1 VIQIAHELLVQRARG
16 GEDGEAK
23 RSMDVCGAG
32 VRMNM
37 SDRESFVAID
47 ESGLLIQT
55 RHPTQWG
62 GVRANVAITAG
73 MPKLPVLR
81 YPILLVQSIDRAK
94 QRRAEQTNTCTLLQ
108 HTGQYYYEATVT
120 DEGLARVGWSS
131 KAAKLEL
138 GTCVH
143 GFGYGGTAKKSHKKQ
158 FENYGEPYGLGDTIG
173 CFLDA
178 DAGTIHFSKNGM
190 CCNAIVSNHRAI
202 SSVRYY
208 RLLTSIAYPLL
219 WHIRQGVP
227 KGIRHSL
234 RHSRL
239 WCIPCC
245 HSQECR
251 NALQLWCHTVQIPST
266 VGVFCCY
273 CMPTN
278 HEPLSRNGS

>member
-94 QRRAEQTNTCTLLQ
+94 QRRAEQSKPIRALYFNTQDNT
-108 HTGQYYYEATVT
+108 TT
-120 DEGLARVGWSS
+120 
-131 KAAKLEL
+131 
-138 GTCVH
+138 
-143 GFGYGGTAKKSHKKQ
+143 KQ
-158 FENYGEPYGLGDTIG
+158 
-173 CFLDA
+173 
-178 DAGTIHFSKNGM
+178 
-190 CCNAIVSNHRAI
+190 
-202 SSVRYY
+202 
-208 RLLTSIAYPLL
+208 
-219 WHIRQGVP
+219 Q
-227 KGIRHSL
+227 
-234 RHSRL
+234 
-239 WCIPCC
+239 
-245 HSQECR
+245 
-251 NALQLWCHTVQIPST
+251 
-266 VGVFCCY
+266 
-273 CMPTN
+273 
-278 HEPLSRNGS
+278 